1 MVLAIIGCVF
11 SAIQVIVAADGAATV
26 KYYFWRYFEY
36 CVDYSYDSDYCADV
50 SRFTHYKDLC
60 IHKHRTVP

>member
-26 KYYFWRYFEY
+26 KYLYSIYFEY
-36 CVDYSYDSDYCADV
+36 CDDYRSDTEYCPNV
-50 SRFTHYKDLC
+50 SRFAQDKLELYF
-60 IHKHRTVP
+60 